1 MGMGHHK
8 DDKRLSGAK
17 HLHYRVEE
25 IGSLKWTWRREAA
38 PPASPPPAPHKK
50 KKPA

>member
-8 DDKRLSGAK
+8 NDKRLSAAT

-25 IGSLKWTWRREAA
+25 IGSLKWTWRRDAA
-38 PPASPPPAPHKK
+38 PPASAPWPSK